1 MMATRPTSGALSS
14 ARDGTQALVAGIAMS
29 FYSDTFQGMVT
40 LIAVFILLPIL
51 GPVLL
56 HAMPRTAMGKKL
68 FAETNALLEPT
79 LGVRLEIAAMEPWP
93 ANVDDLGAAMTALRA
108 EDGGADVDWVVG
120 LIGGLL
126 LDAPGDAEWNFS
138 WRYLAL
144 PAAALVLWF
153 VYRQRLGVTR
163 RRWLTASAVFVVAM
177 VALPGWVLLVNSVA
191 TDGEPVAIEGQV
203 LEKRSTSGKASS
215 HSVRIHDDR
224 TGATVKIHVT
234 APEYR
239 ALNVGDH
246 FRRMF
251 RTGRLGISYRWR
263 LG

>member
-1 MMATRPTSGALSS
+1 MISMRAL
-14 ARDGTQALVAGIAMS
+14 GTG
-29 FYSDTFQGMVT
+29 T
-40 LIAVFILLPIL
+40 ILY
-51 GPVLL
+51 G
-56 HAMPRTAMGKKL
+56 T
-68 FAETNALLEPT
+68 
-79 LGVRLEIAAMEPWP
+79 
-93 ANVDDLGAAMTALRA
+93 
-108 EDGGADVDWVVG
+108 VG

-191 TDGEPVAIEGQV
+191 TDGDPVAIEGQV

>member
-1 MMATRPTSGALSS
+1 MTPPRKTSPFRRLKSVFAHRLSYKAAAL
-14 ARDGTQALVAGIAMS
+14 
-29 FYSDTFQGMVT
+29 FF
-40 LIAVFILLPIL
+40 
-51 GPVLL
+51 
-56 HAMPRTAMGKKL
+56 
-68 FAETNALLEPT
+68 
-79 LGVRLEIAAMEPWP
+79 
-93 ANVDDLGAAMTALRA
+93 
-108 EDGGADVDWVVG
+108 
-120 LIGGLL
+120 
-126 LDAPGDAEWNFS
+126 
-138 WRYLAL
+138 
-144 PAAALVLWF
+144 ALVLWF